1 VPDHALRNLL
11 APLRR
16 WLITPRAGYT
26 AAGFTLLTLA
36 AWLTVLTSAPS

>member
-1 VPDHALRNLL
+1 MAERAFRQVLV
-11 APLRR
+11 PLRR

-26 AAGFTLLTLA
+26 AAGVTLLTLA